1 MGNHCSGSSPKQT
14 KDGDGSGEK
23 ANRTSCYEISKT
35 RTIGT
40 ETTMST
46 LEKSVQCQLSDPV
59 DKKNINLTLGSK
71 CSCLPNIPVCQQSP
85 FACPVRPYQGDVL
98 CRCIQNFENEIPK
111 GIAFSNPRVSHGSQI
126 LVIGPQFNHPQSN
139 TVSQNE
145 QTRRDIIEFFNVCH
159 PTACDRQREFS
170 KSNMHSTLKPPQE
183 SQNVDQSINLLHGS
197 QTVKSTDPIRTNSTQ
212 NYNSPLSYQP
222 EALFKNRWIGKPTTN
237 CRHQECKQL
246 FLRSL
251 LNNINGDANRL
262 FVHDRAK
269 SAPDLLSHNQ
279 LPTIAYL
286 ENDKQSH
293 ESLKPE
299 CKERLS
305 RSNSCS
311 AISEGHGSAVSPGK
325 NSYNPAKRFAYS
337 PSLIRQTTPSSP
349 MVEQTNQTCSPLMLA
364 ATSPYHATE
373 LPVVGSNHD
382 IQMNHPKT
390 SQPRPGSISTQ
401 EEYSCLRDMPCSPM
415 LEISPFVCNTQT
427 FRDIWPRQCQAE
439 RILAT
444 TKNLSSLPL
453 GAECGECNK
462 QSGMPGPYVLSTNH
476 HLIEA
481 TSPTHANSCVSEE
494 ISCSHALPG
503 HCAMQHKTKPVDAF
517 QKLSGF
523 CKLQPIS
530 NDSSSPCQKPRPS
543 PRVSPRTKTVL
554 IKESNNPGKRS
565 RSGSQ
570 TDIRK
575 QGKVDCNVS
584 NTSIFYSSQPRD
596 PFKYRFFLKDFHG
609 IDKVLADPTDRR
621 IRAICDRFRCD
632 LEIYSKVPKN
642 GYMQYIID
650 ISSPSIWALHSCTR
664 ALDSSLKWCLSPQ
677 LFRINTNGTIT
688 K

>member
-23 ANRTSCYEISKT
+23 ANRTSGYEISKT

-59 DKKNINLTLGSK
+59 GRKNINLTCGST
-71 CSCLPNIPVCQQSP
+71 CSCFPNIPVYQQSP

-98 CRCIQNFENEIPK
+98 CRCIQNFENEISK
-111 GIAFSNPRVSHGSQI
+111 GIAFSTPRVSHGSQI
-126 LVIGPQFNHPQSN
+126 LVIGPQFNRPQSN

-145 QTRRDIIEFFNVCH
+145 QTRRDISEFFNVCH
-159 PTACDRQREFS
+159 PTAYDQQRECLKF
-170 KSNMHSTLKPPQE
+170 NTHSTIKPQE
-183 SQNVDQSINLLHGS
+183 SQDADQSINLLHES
-197 QTVKSTDPIRTNSTQ
+197 QTVKFTDPNRPITTQ
-212 NYNSPLSYQP
+212 NYNSSLSYQP
-222 EALFKNRWIGKPTTN
+222 QALYKNRWTDKPSTN
-237 CRHQECKQL
+237 CHHQECKQL
-246 FLRSL
+246 YLRSL
-251 LNNINGDANRL
+251 LNNGDTDRL

-269 SAPDLLSHNQ
+269 SAPNLLSHNQ
-279 LPTIAYL
+279 SPTPAYL
-286 ENDKQSH
+286 QNDKQSP
-293 ESLKPE
+293 ENLKPE

-311 AISEGHGSAVSPGK
+311 AISEGHGSAVNAGK
-325 NSYNPAKRFAYS
+325 NFYNPTKWFAYS

-349 MVEQTNQTCSPLMLA
+349 VVEQTNQTYSPLMLA
-364 ATSPYHATE
+364 ANTSYNATE
-373 LPVVGSNHD
+373 LPVIGSHHD
-382 IQMNHPKT
+382 VQMGHPKT
-390 SQPRPGSISTQ
+390 NQPRPGSISIQ
-401 EEYSCLRDMPCSPM
+401 EEYSCLRDISCSPM
-415 LEISPFVCNTQT
+415 FEINPFVCNTQT
-427 FRDIWPRQCQAE
+427 FRDRWPRQRHSE
-439 RILAT
+439 RILAN
-444 TKNLSSLPL
+444 TKKLSSVPL
-453 GAECGECNK
+453 SAEFHECNK
-462 QSGMPGPYVLSTNH
+462 QSGMSDSCVPSINH
-476 HLIEA
+476 HLIGV
-481 TSPTHANSCVSEE
+481 TSPTHPDSCDSKE

-503 HCAMQHKTKPVDAF
+503 HCAMQHRTSQVDAL
-517 QKLSGF
+517 QSLSGF
-523 CKLQPIS
+523 CNLQPIS
-530 NDSSSPCQKPRPS
+530 HDCSSPCQKPRPP

-554 IKESNNPGKRS
+554 IKESNSPGKRS

-575 QGKVDCNVS
+575 HGKVDCNVS

-596 PFKYRFFLKDFHG
+596 PFKHRFFLKDFHG

-677 LFRINTNGTIT
+677 LFRINANGAIT

>member
-35 RTIGT
+35 RTVGT

-46 LEKSVQCQLSDPV
+46 FEKSVQCQLSDPV
-59 DKKNINLTLGSK
+59 DKKSINITPEPK
-71 CSCLPNIPVCQQSP
+71 CSCFSNIQSP
-85 FACPVRPYQGDVL
+85 YACPVRPYQGDVL
-98 CRCIQNFENEIPK
+98 CRCIQNFENEISK
-111 GIAFSNPRVSHGSQI
+111 GIAFSTPRASHGSQI
-126 LVIGPQFNHPQSN
+126 FMIGPQFSHLQSN

-145 QTRRDIIEFFNVCH
+145 QARRDIIEFFNVCH
-159 PTACDRQREFS
+159 STAYDQQRECPKF
-170 KSNMHSTLKPPQE
+170 NTHPTLKPPQE
-183 SQNVDQSINLLHGS
+183 SQNVDKSINLLHGS
-197 QTVKSTDPIRTNSTQ
+197 QTVKSTDLNRTITTQ
-212 NYNSPLSYQP
+212 HYSSPLSYQP
-222 EALFKNRWIGKPTTN
+222 EALYKNRWVDKPSTN
-237 CRHQECKQL
+237 CHHQECKQL

-251 LNNINGDANRL
+251 LNNVNGDTHRL

-269 SAPDLLSHNQ
+269 SAPNLLSHNQ
-279 LPTIAYL
+279 LPTLAYL
-286 ENDKQSH
+286 QNDKQSH

-311 AISEGHGSAVSPGK
+311 AISVGHGSAVSPGK
-325 NSYNPAKRFAYS
+325 NSYGPTKRFAYS
-337 PSLIRQTTPSSP
+337 PSLVRQTTPSSP

-364 ATSPYHATE
+364 ATSPYNATE
-373 LPVVGSNHD
+373 LPVIGSDHG
-382 IQMNHPKT
+382 IQMGYPKT
-390 SQPRPGSISTQ
+390 SQPRPGSISIQ
-401 EEYSCLRDMPCSPM
+401 EEYSCLRDIPCSPI
-415 LEISPFVCNTQT
+415 LEINPFVCNTQT
-427 FRDIWPRQCQAE
+427 LRDRWPRQCHSGS
-439 RILAT
+439 ILAN
-444 TKNLSSLPL
+444 TKNLSSVPL
-453 GAECGECNK
+453 SAECDECSK
-462 QSGMPGPYVLSTNH
+462 QSGMPGSCVPSINH
-476 HLIEA
+476 HLMEA
-481 TSPTHANSCVSEE
+481 KSPTLPDSCNLKET
-494 ISCSHALPG
+494 SCSNALPS
-503 HCAMQHKTKPVDAF
+503 HCAMQHKTRPVDAF
-517 QKLSGF
+517 QRLSGF
-523 CKLQPIS
+523 CNLQPIS
-530 NDSSSPCQKPRPS
+530 NDCSSPCQKPRPP

-554 IKESNNPGKRS
+554 IKESNSPGRRS

-575 QGKVDCNVS
+575 QSKVDCNVS

-677 LFRINTNGTIT
+677 LFRINTNGTTT